1 MLVGITV
8 CSPTRITTCFRRPGC
23 FQGPG
28 CVPLDELFLTA
39 PTGGCIGDPRR
50 LALRKEIAFRSRKP
64 RPCAYASWQTPYLC
78 FYVQSR
84 FQLCSGLRMRSS
96 QRTLASGGVHWG
108 LFRSRKTRPCAY
120 ASLQTPYLYFYVQ
133 SRLQLCSGLRT
144 PETRPA
150 APRGH
155 SRYSGL
161 PGALLLFI
169 ILGALP
175 LFVILGSTPVVRNTG
190 GAAWGL

>member
-1 MLVGITV
+1 MSQPPTAFLWYVFLVLLV
-8 CSPTRITTCFRRPGC
+8 YSDLRDSCL
-23 FQGPG
+23 QGHG

-39 PTGGCIGDPRR
+39 PTGGRIGDPRR

-120 ASLQTPYLYFYVQ
+120 ASLQTPYLCFTTSGRPGCLQGRGCVPIHR
-133 SRLQLCSGLRT
+133 SRR
-144 PETRPA
+144 
-150 APRGH
+150 
-155 SRYSGL
+155 
-161 PGALLLFI
+161 ALLIWHLDSSRD
-169 ILGALP
+169 AH
-175 LFVILGSTPVVRNTG
+175 SCTG
-190 GAAWGL
+190 Q